1 MGWLGRAESRAVA
14 RQVLV
19 LRAWVRRALGC
30 VRAVSAVVLRIAA
43 WCR

>member
-1 MGWLGRAESRAVA
+1 MGCLVQVESRPVA

-30 VRAVSAVVLRIAA
+30 VRAVSAVVLALRIAA
-43 WCR
+43 